1 MARTLSAS
9 PIDPNNPSMGSDV
22 DNRVVEGLE
31 ALRQRIQQRLWFR
44 VGEWSLDT
52 RRGTPS
58 VLGHGM
64 TANQAAGI
72 IGAAI
77 RDEGGS
83 EVTGIADV
91 TVRLGTDRVMR
102 YSANVPTIYG
112 AMTVDG
118 EAV

>member
-22 DNRVVEGLE
+22 DNRDRVEGLE

-83 EVTGIADV
+83 R
-91 TVRLGTDRVMR
+91 RLRG
-102 YSANVPTIYG
+102 
-112 AMTVDG
+112 
-118 EAV
+118 